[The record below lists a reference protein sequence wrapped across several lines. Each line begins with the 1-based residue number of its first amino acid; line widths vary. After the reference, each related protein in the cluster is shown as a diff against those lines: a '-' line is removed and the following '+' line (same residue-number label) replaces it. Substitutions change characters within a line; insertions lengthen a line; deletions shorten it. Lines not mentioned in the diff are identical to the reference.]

1 MDECYGKQ
9 IDYYNQLPNSSKII
23 EDILKR
29 LEEVESKN
37 EKYKKYLFSQLKNFE
52 LEDCHGEFIIYYS
65 DGEAS
70 GGGYWDNVKLTFKI
84 NKEKNQVMIDIYEKY
99 KYEWVINP
107 SNPHFYKLKERN
119 DENVEKI
126 TYEYIDES
134 ELPTTAILDIKDC
147 NSIINFG
154 IADLWGPVPE
164 DSIKSYWLTFNN
176 KADWEK
182 RRRRE
187 ISHIQ
192 IDEKYKNNKNF
203 QILFELIGNN

>member
-1 MDECYGKQ
+1 MEDIVMDECYGKQ
-9 IDYYNQLPNSSKII
+9 IDYYNQLPNSSKMI
-23 EDILKR
+23 ENILER
-29 LEEVESKN
+29 LEKVESRN
-37 EKYKKYLFSQLKNFE
+37 EKYKRYLINQLEDFE
-52 LEDCHGEFIIYYS
+52 LEGCHGQFIIYYS
-65 DGEAS
+65 DGDAS
-70 GGGYWDNVKLTFKI
+70 GGGDWDNVKLTFKI
-84 NKEKNQVMIDIYEKY
+84 NKEKNQVMIDIYKKY

-147 NSIINFG
+147 DSSISFG
-154 IADLWGPVPE
+154 DSNVWG
-164 DSIKSYWLTFNN
+164 ILTFNN

-187 ISHIQ
+187 ISYIQ
-192 IDEKYKNNKNF
+192 INEKYKNDKKF